1 MLLRLLSIMA
11 MLCASLS
18 VCAASPSALQR
29 LEDALPANLYAIE
42 IIVFSRDASSSESVE
57 PLIKEP
63 LRVWPQHLMQLTTQR
78 AMQRFLTALAP
89 WSPELNGKHCFRDA
103 LAPLP
108 DFMKIVLSQGY
119 ESELLND
126 FSKVSSQVTLTPA
139 LSDNEKDPFF
149 VEPVLTVGD
158 PDFANTSPNTSTSEA
173 TGTLADNAPA
183 KLDGATAAVSVA
195 SLTGTALQ
203 QAESSF
209 VSAVEEFTE
218 TFARDSWQWLN
229 AEQLTLG
236 PQRRNL
242 AKAPELNVV
251 FHGRWQQPVPAR
263 NAPQY
268 IKLPLQQTH
277 LVASLQQLQGHVGVT
292 LGRYLHV
299 NTHLWL
305 QPDPNNRDYA
315 VLQESRRM
323 RSNEL
328 HYVDH
333 PLMGVLIKITPIQP
347 SITLLQSWDNLQ
359 QAIDTATP

>member
-1 MLLRLLSIMA
+1 MLLRLLSATA

-18 VCAASPSALQR
+18 VCAASAGALQR
-29 LEDALPANLYAIE
+29 LEDALPANLYTIE
-42 IIVFSRDASSSESVE
+42 IIVFSRDAGGTESVE
-57 PLIKEP
+57 PLIEDP
-63 LRVWPQHLMQLTTQR
+63 PRMWPQQLMQLTTQR
-78 AMQRFLTALAP
+78 ATQRLRTASTP
-89 WSPELNGKHCFRDA
+89 WSRELNGKHCFRDA

-119 ESELLND
+119 EAELLND
-126 FSKVSSQVTLTPA
+126 FNEVSSQVTLTPA
-139 LSDNEKDPFF
+139 LSDNEKNPFF
-149 VEPVLTVGD
+149 VAPVPAVGD
-158 PDFANTSPNTSTSEA
+158 PDFTNTTQDTSTNEA
-173 TGTLADNAPA
+173 AGAPTDNALA
-183 KLDGATAAVSVA
+183 KLDIATAEASVA
-195 SLTGTALQ
+195 PPTATALQ

-218 TFARDSWQWLN
+218 SFARDSWQWLN
-229 AEQLTLG
+229 AERLALG

-263 NAPQY
+263 DAPQY
-268 IKLPLQQTH
+268 IKLPLQRTG
-277 LVASLQQLQGHVGVT
+277 LLTSVGQLQGHVGVT

-305 QPDPNNRDYA
+305 LPDPNSREYA

-333 PLMGVLIKITPIQP
+333 PLMGVLIKITPIEP
-347 SITLLQSWDNLQ
+347 SITLLQSWENLQ